1 MIKNYRFT
9 DNSNLV
15 RVYHEIDAKKVKLQE
30 HHLRNAILHKVLG
43 IYYLHEH
50 VNFDNIRC

>member
-50 VNFDNIRC
+50 INFDNIRC